1 MSIKILPYKPGLESA
16 RVLAFELDAKR
27 INVVN
32 PTYMPK
38 SNKTFIINWG
48 NSSDYAQEVY
58 NHSKRFINKPEAVK
72 IAQNKLESYKRF
84 PEAICPLFTTDKAVA
99 QAWLNEGKTILVRR
113 MLRAS
118 QGQGI
123 EIYERS
129 LNNTPNLPNAP
140 LYVQY
145 IPKKEE
151 YRVHVAFGNVIDVQ
165 QKKVRT
171 EFEEEVNYKVRNLE
185 NGWVFCRENI
195 TTPEQVLAA
204 GLSAVLSLALDF
216 GAVDIGWNV
225 KKELATVYEVNTAPG
240 LEGTTVNSYSQ
251 AFKDAYKNG
260 K

>member
-1 MSIKILPYKPGLESA
+1 
-16 RVLAFELDAKR
+16 
-27 INVVN
+27 
-32 PTYMPK
+32 TYMPK

-48 NSSDYAQEVY
+48 NSSDYAQKVY

-72 IAQNKLESYKRF
+72 IAQNKLESYKLF

-145 IPKKEE
+145 IP
-151 YRVHVAFGNVIDVQ
+151 
-165 QKKVRT
+165 
-171 EFEEEVNYKVRNLE
+171 
-185 NGWVFCRENI
+185 
-195 TTPEQVLAA
+195 
-204 GLSAVLSLALDF
+204 
-216 GAVDIGWNV
+216 
-225 KKELATVYEVNTAPG
+225 
-240 LEGTTVNSYSQ
+240 
-251 AFKDAYKNG
+251 
-260 K
+260 